1 MPQPVSYNPGTPVSG
16 SIQENSISYVVD
28 GQNRNYRGGFGGLS
42 WMSEVPAANNVIFI
56 GNSVSLGRGP
66 ANIPLFYPS
75 YNNSAA
81 NIIYAANTLP
91 GSPRNFT
98 TTGSAYDWAA
108 TNNFFINNSDNPIP
122 RIDADGLVLY
132 VDANQPT
139 SYPQTGT
146 SWYDMSGRNNNG
158 TLINGPTWN
167 SNGWI
172 VFDSTDDYTDT
183 ALATNTLFSSNDPF
197 SISITL
203 KPTETINALSG
214 LVCNQKYQSEGSPGG
229 FGLVTYNTNQVAIN
243 LTKNDGT
250 GTVSYQSLAPTTLTI
265 NSWQNITY
273 TYNPNTGT
281 VIGYKNGTVDNSSTS
296 TSYKWTPEAR
306 TTWIARNTQGGWG
319 DFFSS
324 EISNV
329 SIYKK
334 TLSTSEVKQN
344 YFQSNIVQDGLVF
357 MVDANNLV
365 SYPKSG
371 TSTYN
376 LTGSQVGTLTNG
388 VGFST
393 NNGGYWTFDGV
404 DDYIA
409 VSSPQTLNPGTNSF
423 TIEYWCLISSAL
435 PDAGVSCAL
444 EARSTSNLYGFLS
457 IAYYPGGY
465 MSLFVNGA
473 NDPGQN
479 VYTSTTAP
487 VQKNTWVHQ
496 TAVVDRTTQQIT
508 FYYNGVQTGNKVN
521 LTDTGTLDPGSG
533 YTYYIGGDLG
543 GNEMNGNIASLRQ
556 YNKAL
561 TPTEVQQ
568 NYQATK
574 DKFLG
579 QNIVTNGLQLSYDFA
594 NKNSYPGT
602 GTTIYDLSGNSNN
615 GTLLNNPQF
624 SPNANGGVISWDGTD
639 DYIDTGKTATQLGFY
654 GANYTMEAWVYPTSL
669 TSDRTM
675 FGTNQSA
682 LRQGLHL
689 VFRSGQIYQ
698 GHYASD
704 FTAGTVTTNNW
715 YQIVYTYNASTGACE
730 IFKNSVSQGTGT
742 ISSFIGTTNI
752 LIASWGGSYY
762 FEGPGGI
769 YRIYNRVLSSTEIL
783 QNYNAQKT
791 RFGL

>member
-1 MPQPVSYNPGTPVSG
+1 
-16 SIQENSISYVVD
+16 
-28 GQNRNYRGGFGGLS
+28 
-42 WMSEVPAANNVIFI
+42 MSEVPAANNVIFI

-98 TTGSAYDWAA
+98 TTSSAYNWAA

-203 KPTETINALSG
+203 KPTETITSNSG
-214 LVCNQKYQSEGSPGG
+214 LVCNQKYQSEDFPGG

-296 TSYKWTPEAR
+296 TAYKWTPEAR

-329 SIYKK
+329 SIYRK
-334 TLSTSEVKQN
+334 TLSEAEIKQN

-371 TSTYN
+371 TSIYN
-376 LTGSQVGTLTNG
+376 LTGSIVSGSLINGPTFSPSNGGLVVFDGIDDYVQLNGTVSLSVWTITVNLFYNYQNKTFEFFLGNATGGAEGKILLSYAGQVSFRNSNYYNFSKNSSELSNKFSNLSFVSNGTSISLYVDG
-388 VGFST
+388 VFNSSVTPPST
-393 NNGGYWTFDGV
+393 NIPLNTIGNAWTDLV
-404 DDYIA
+404 WL
-409 VSSPQTLNPGTNSF
+409 SSFKL
-423 TIEYWCLISSAL
+423 
-435 PDAGVSCAL
+435 
-444 EARSTSNLYGFLS
+444 
-457 IAYYPGGY
+457 
-465 MSLFVNGA
+465 
-473 NDPGQN
+473 
-479 VYTSTTAP
+479 
-487 VQKNTWVHQ
+487 
-496 TAVVDRTTQQIT
+496 
-508 FYYNGVQTGNKVN
+508 
-521 LTDTGTLDPGSG
+521 
-533 YTYYIGGDLG
+533 GDLC
-543 GNEMNGNIASLRQ
+543 M

-561 TPTEVQQ
+561 TSDEVQQ

>member
-28 GQNRNYRGGFGGLS
+28 SQNRNYRGGFGGLS

-98 TTGSAYDWAA
+98 TTGSAYNWAV

-122 RIDADGLVLY
+122 RIDADGLVFY

-146 SWYDMSGRNNNG
+146 SWYDASGFGNNG
-158 TLINGPTWN
+158 TLTNGPTWN
-167 SNGWI
+167 SNGYFTFDGADDFVNCGNGSSLNILRTVTMELWFNVSGFGSPWTN
-172 VFDSTDDYTDT
+172 VFGKMNADGDSSTRCYTAFINSSGYVHFVTADTSGQEHLDSTNFI
-183 ALATNTLFSSNDPF
+183 NTGRWYHWIGTIDRNTGVLKQYVNS
-197 SISITL
+197 TL
-203 KPTETINALSG
+203 
-214 LVCNQKYQSEGSPGG
+214 
-229 FGLVTYNTNQVAIN
+229 NT
-243 LTKNDGT
+243 T
-250 GTVSYQSLAPTTLTI
+250 GTVRTTDIVT
-265 NSWQNITY
+265 NSD
-273 TYNPNTGT
+273 PLR
-281 VIGYKNGTVDNSSTS
+281 IGYAGNYYERYNGLVSFGRIYS
-296 TSYKWTPEAR
+296 KAL
-306 TTWIARNTQGGWG
+306 TQT
-319 DFFSS
+319 
-324 EISNV
+324 EI
-329 SIYKK
+329 
-334 TLSTSEVKQN
+334 KQN

-357 MVDANNLV
+357 MVDANNIV

-423 TIEYWCLISSAL
+423 TIEYWCYISPSL
-435 PDAGVSCAL
+435 PDAGFSCAL

-508 FYYNGVQTGNKVN
+508 FYYNGIQTGNKVN

-543 GNEMNGNIASLRQ
+543 GSEMNGNIASLRQ

-561 TPTEVQQ
+561 SASEVRQ
-568 NYQATK
+568 NYEATK

-579 QNIVTNGLQLSYDFA
+579 QNIVTNGLVAYVDA
-594 NKNSYPGT
+594 TNKDSYPGT
-602 GTTIYDLSGNSNN
+602 GTTWYDLSGNGNN
-615 GTLLNNPQF
+615 FTFSSTPNVLNGLFNSGASVFAYRNAIPVDSSVNGYTLEACFKLNSSTGGGYQNITQ
-624 SPNANGGVISWDGTD
+624 NGGGDPTRHMMWYNGGSNSFLALFHTPNFYNNIS
-639 DYIDTGKTATQLGFY
+639 DTLSLNTWYYLQLSYNPAGGGSNGRRAWLNGVEKTVNNTAVGNAT
-654 GANYTMEAWVYPTSL
+654 P
-669 TSDRTM
+669 
-675 FGTNQSA
+675 
-682 LRQGLHL
+682 
-689 VFRSGQIYQ
+689 SGY
-698 GHYASD
+698 
-704 FTAGTVTTNNW
+704 F
-715 YQIVYTYNASTGACE
+715 
-730 IFKNSVSQGTGT
+730 T
-742 ISSFIGTTNI
+742 ISVDSDLVSNKSDT
-752 LIASWGGSYY
+752 SYAFVRY
-762 FEGPGGI
+762 
-769 YRIYNRVLSSTEIL
+769 YNRYLTEAEIL
-783 QNYNAQKT
+783 QNYNATKT
-791 RFGL
+791 RFGF